1 MREGRNTM
9 NWTRFGVVTTRLAVV
24 GVVFAVGFLVGGA
37 VLAISLAAGVGV
49 AVFTGRNSAPSS
61 PDES

>member
-9 NWTRFGVVTTRLAVV
+9 NWTRFGVITTKLAVV

-37 VLAISLAAGVGV
+37 VLAISLAAGVSV
-49 AVFTGRNSAPSS
+49 AVFTGRTRAPSS